1 MTSLPISVVV
11 TDANVLINFCHI
23 GQLPLLGALTPY
35 RFLVPEEVI
44 NEITEPAQQTEVGNA
59 LAQEL
64 IARTVI
70 DSVEALALF
79 GTLRDLMGRGEAAC
93 LALAVTKGWMIASDE
108 KRRFRREVVERIG
121 AARLVGTASL
131 LRHAISIERVSV
143 AEADSFKAALEAR
156 RFVMPFASFGDLA

>member
-1 MTSLPISVVV
+1 M
-11 TDANVLINFCHI
+11 
-23 GQLPLLGALTPY
+23 
-35 RFLVPEEVI
+35 I
-44 NEITEPAQQTEVGNA
+44 NEITEPAQQAEVVGA
-59 LAQEL
+59 LAQGL
-64 IARTVI
+64 IATTVI
-70 DSVEALALF
+70 DSIEALALF

-121 AARLVGTASL
+121 AARMVGTASL

-143 AEADSFKAALEAR
+143 AEADGFKAVLEAR